1 MICDGGG
8 GGAAGN
14 LYDMGTVT
22 ITVNGHPYTY
32 SYTGS
37 DTATDTAGTV
47 AAGLA
52 AAINGDAAA
61 VVTDR
66 RFLQSFL

>member
-8 GGAAGN
+8 AGGN
-14 LYDMGTVT
+14 FYDTGTVT

-32 SYTGS
+32 SY
-37 DTATDTAGTV
+37 TAGTV

-66 RFLQSFL
+66 RFRQSFL